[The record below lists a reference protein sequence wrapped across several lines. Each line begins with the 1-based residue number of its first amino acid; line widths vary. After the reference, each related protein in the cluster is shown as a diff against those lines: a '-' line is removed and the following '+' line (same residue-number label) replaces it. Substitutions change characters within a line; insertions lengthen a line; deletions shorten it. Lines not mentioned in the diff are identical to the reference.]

1 MVRKIKVVDVYSK
14 PEANEE
20 ATPEPTPSDEAQ
32 HNDASENKESTVE
45 PMTEASESEHETEPP
60 PPPPEPET
68 ESDERGPSPQPR
80 KTKPMLNMPTTPKV
94 LQQVQCQACLRKMSA
109 KVLRYSHAKYCTE
122 REREEQPEAIPIPK
136 LSFKNSE
143 QLKEQTSLPV
153 KNQKPKPKLQRT
165 KSYTEPKPQTPPTP
179 PPHTPQIQETFQNR
193 MRQVM
198 QQKEA
203 KYQTMMSNAF
213 WAQNK
218 HKRG

>member
-1 MVRKIKVVDVYSK
+1 MVRKIKVVDVYAK

-20 ATPEPTPSDEAQ
+20 AKPEPTPSDEAQ
-32 HNDASENKESTVE
+32 IEQANENKEPTVE
-45 PMTEASESEHETEPP
+45 PMTETSESEHEPT
-60 PPPPEPET
+60 PPPPEPQPET
-68 ESDERGPSPQPR
+68 ESDERGPSPQAR

-94 LQQVQCQACLRKMSA
+94 LQQVECQACKRKMSA

-122 REREEQPEAIPIPK
+122 RAREEQPEAIPIPK

-153 KNQKPKPKLQRT
+153 KNQKPKLQRT

-179 PPHTPQIQETFQNR
+179 PPQTPQIQETFQNR
-193 MRQVM
+193 MRQAM

-213 WAQNK
+213 
-218 HKRG
+218 

>member
-1 MVRKIKVVDVYSK
+1 MVRKIKVVDVYAK
-14 PEANEE
+14 PEADEE
-20 ATPEPTPSDEAQ
+20 AKPEPPPTSDETSIEQ
-32 HNDASENKESTVE
+32 ASEITEPTIE
-45 PMTEASESEHETEPP
+45 PMVLETSDTEHEP

-68 ESDERGPSPQPR
+68 ESDERGPSPQAR
-80 KTKPMLNMPTTPKV
+80 KPKLMLNMPTTPKV
-94 LQQVQCQACLRKMSA
+94 LQQVQCQACKRKMSA

-122 REREEQPEAIPIPK
+122 RAREEQPEAIPIPK

-153 KNQKPKPKLQRT
+153 KNQKPKLQRT
-165 KSYTEPKPQTPPTP
+165 KSYTEPKPQTETETRPQTP
-179 PPHTPQIQETFQNR
+179 PPPQTTEIQETFQNR

-213 WAQNK
+213 
-218 HKRG
+218 

>member
-1 MVRKIKVVDVYSK
+1 MVRKRKVVDVYSK
-14 PEANEE
+14 PEASEE
-20 ATPEPTPSDEAQ
+20 AKPEPTPSDEAQ
-32 HNDASENKESTVE
+32 IEQANENKEPTVE
-45 PMTEASESEHETEPP
+45 PMTETSESEHEPT
-60 PPPPEPET
+60 PPPPEPQPET
-68 ESDERGPSPQPR
+68 ESDERGPSPQAR

-94 LQQVQCQACLRKMSA
+94 LQQVECQACKRKMSA

-122 REREEQPEAIPIPK
+122 RAREEQPEAIPIPK

-153 KNQKPKPKLQRT
+153 KNQKPKLQRT

-179 PPHTPQIQETFQNR
+179 PPQTPQIQETFQNR

-213 WAQNK
+213 
-218 HKRG
+218 